1 MVTLEMKRFKK
12 WLSGVLAV
20 MLLLVCVMPVAD
32 VSVNASSE
40 LDLSGVPMEP
50 DSDYFPYYD
59 KYANVPYGTE
69 TKTFKPEDAEL
80 LMTRDEQGV
89 GQVVSAEG
97 IIGAVAD
104 AEGVSMEA
112 IKLSKGSV
120 TFKVNVTAASRYII
134 KLTYLG
140 NEENT
145 RDSSISLMIGT
156 ELVVGENGM
165 IESSNVAWPFEE
177 AGDITLE
184 RLWIDQLDENGKI
197 PTDNRGNNSIPK
209 QKQVMNWHTMAL
221 QEFAIFTNDPLVF
234 YLEAGDN
241 YITIENNSSEELY
254 IAEMVLTAPEKVLTD
269 AEYQA
274 YKYAAGQADWTSGHI
289 QAEYPSLKSSQSI
302 YPTYDN
308 SNPATEPYDSYLILR
323 NTIGDANWS
332 KPGEWLVYQVKD
344 VPSDGLYY
352 ITLKY
357 RQHQVIGSSTFR
369 NVYVKNGVDGEFAI
383 PCEAY
388 ENVAFAYNVN
398 WKSQTID
405 VPVYLTKGY
414 NEIKLQATVGKWA
427 DVLRVVES
435 SNQRLNDMYVQIVMV
450 TGTTPDMYYDYNLQ
464 KEIPDLIKVF
474 TQERDILKAQ
484 ADEFDRLNGGK
495 STQSETLRGAVDQ
508 LNSMLKEP
516 STIPQRLSAFRD
528 TISTL
533 STWIYDN
540 MTQSLE
546 MDYLEVHGADVKLA
560 SPDASFWDK
569 LVHFFVTFFQSF
581 VMDYDM
587 VGASEG
593 GSGEAI
599 TVWISS
605 GRDQAS
611 IMMDMITEDFTAQTG
626 INVKI
631 SLVQTGFIEA
641 TLAGTGPDVAVG
653 VSRGQ
658 PVNLACRGALIDLSK
673 FDTYDE
679 VISRFSETATVP
691 YQYNGGTYAIPN
703 TQSYFM
709 MFYRKDVIEKLGMT
723 EEDLPQ
729 TWGDL
734 LHLVP
739 ILQKNHMEVG
749 LPYSMISAAAAVD
762 LGMASKDIFPV
773 LLLQN
778 GGDVYNADG
787 SASTLNSEAGMAA
800 FKQWCDYYQQYGFEL
815 SYDFYT
821 RFRNGDM
828 PIGITDL
835 GMYNTLIAGAP
846 ELRDKWGM
854 APIPGT
860 EKVDA
865 DGNTYIDRSLGST
878 GSGVV
883 MFKTERTTGANADE
897 HQQKCWQFIDW
908 WTKTET
914 QQQYNQQIENVMGA
928 AGRNA
933 TANLEAFDLLPWK
946 DEEKAALAAQREWVK
961 DLREVPGSYF
971 VSRCIDNAFRAVIYD
986 SENAREVFNSEVQ
999 SINREIE
1006 RKRKELGLE

>member
-20 MLLLVCVMPVAD
+20 MLLLVCVMPATD

-40 LDLSGVPMEP
+40 LDMSGVPMEA

-59 KYANVPYGTE
+59 LHKNVPFGQTQTY
-69 TKTFKPEDAEL
+69 KPEDAFHLQQQEAAE
-80 LMTRDEQGV
+80 TDGNSA
-89 GQVVSAEG
+89 QVTPEAAIVENFK
-97 IIGAVAD
+97 D
-104 AEGVSMEA
+104 AEGTGMNAV
-112 IKLSKGSV
+112 KLVKGSV
-120 TFKVNVTAASRYII
+120 TWKVNVSAASRYII

-140 NEENT
+140 NEKNT
-145 RDSSISLMIGT
+145 RDSSISLTIGNKM
-156 ELVVGENGM
+156 VVGEDGKVVD
-165 IESSNVAWPFEE
+165 SNVAWPFEE
-177 AGDITLE
+177 ANDITLE
-184 RLWIDQLDENGKI
+184 RLWVDQLDENGKI
-197 PTDNRGNNSIPK
+197 PSDNRGNNSIPK
-209 QKQVMNWHTMAL
+209 QKQIVKWHTMAL

-234 YLEAGDN
+234 FLEAGDN
-241 YITIENNSSEELY
+241 YITIENYSSEELY
-254 IAEMVLTAPEKVLTD
+254 IAEMELTAPAKVLTD
-269 AEYQA
+269 AEYEA
-274 YKYAAGQADWTSGHI
+274 YKHAAGKSDWTSGHI
-289 QAEYPSLKSSQSI
+289 QAEYPTLKSSQSI
-302 YPTYDN
+302 YPTYDK

-332 KPGEWLVYQVKD
+332 KPGEWLLYNVD
-344 VPSDGLYY
+344 NVPQAGLYY

-369 NVYVKNGVDGEFAI
+369 NIYVNGQI
-383 PCEAY
+383 PCQAY
-388 ENVAFAYNVN
+388 ENVAFPYNVN
-398 WKSQTID
+398 WKSQTVQ
-405 VPVYLTKGY
+405 VPVYLEKGH

-427 DVLRVVES
+427 DVLRVVEA

-450 TGTTPDMYYDYNLQ
+450 TGTTPDVYYDYNLQ

-474 TQERDILKAQ
+474 TQERDILNAQ

-495 STQSETLRGAVDQ
+495 STQSETLRGAVNQ
-508 LNSMLKEP
+508 LDSMLDEP
-516 STIPQRLSAFRD
+516 SSIPQRLSAFRD

-560 SPDASFWDK
+560 SPDANFWDK

-593 GSGEAI
+593 GTGEAI
-599 TVWISS
+599 TVWINS

-611 IMMDMITEDFTAQTG
+611 IMMDMITEDFTAETG

-631 SLVQTGFIEA
+631 SLVQAGFIEA

-673 FDTYDE
+673 FDSYDE
-679 VISRFSETATVP
+679 VVKRFSTTATVP
-691 YQYNGGTYAIPN
+691 YEYNGGTYAIPN

-709 MFYRKDVIEKLGMT
+709 MFYRTDVIEKLGMT
-723 EEDLPQ
+723 AEDLPQ
-729 TWGDL
+729 TWTDL
-734 LHLVP
+734 LHMVP

-828 PIGITDL
+828 PIGIADL

-860 EKVDA
+860 LQA
-865 DGNTYIDRSLGST
+865 DGTIDRSLGST
-878 GSGVV
+878 GSGTV
-883 MFKTERTTGANADE
+883 MFRTERTTGKNADA
-897 HQQKCWQFIDW
+897 HQEKCWKFIEW
-908 WTKTET
+908 WTRTET
-914 QQQYNQQIENVMGA
+914 QQTYNQQVENVMGA

-946 DEEKAALAAQREWVK
+946 DEQKAALAAQRAWVK

-986 SENAREVFNSEVQ
+986 SENAREVFNREVQ

>member
-12 WLSGVLAV
+12 WLSGILAV
-20 MLLLVCVMPVAD
+20 MLLLVCVMPTTD
-32 VSVNASSE
+32 VSVNATNTNYE
-40 LDLSGVPMEP
+40 TALSAGEDV
-50 DSDYFPYYD
+50 DYFPYYD
-59 KYANVPYGTE
+59 EHANVPFGTAQKYTAE
-69 TKTFKPEDAEL
+69 SGALAADEDGTAALKEITDENGKTLLAAEL
-80 LMTRDEQGV
+80 
-89 GQVVSAEG
+89 
-97 IIGAVAD
+97 I
-104 AEGVSMEA
+104 
-112 IKLSKGSV
+112 KGSV
-120 TFKVNVTAASRYII
+120 TFNVNVPADSRYII
-134 KLTYLG
+134 KLTYFG
-140 NEENT
+140 DKENS
-145 RDSSISLMIGT
+145 RDSSVRVNING
-156 ELVVGENGM
+156 EL
-165 IESSNVAWPFEE
+165 PFEE
-177 AGDITLE
+177 ANDITLE
-184 RLWIDQLDENGKI
+184 RLWIDELKDGKI
-197 PTDNRGNNSIPK
+197 PSDNRGNNSIPK
-209 QKQVMNWHTMAL
+209 QQQVMQWNTMAL

-234 YLEAGDN
+234 FLPAGENTVTIQN
-241 YITIENNSSEELY
+241 YSTEVLY
-254 IAEMVLTAPEKVLTD
+254 IAEMELTASATVLTET
-269 AEYQA
+269 EYKA
-274 YKYAAGQADWTSGHI
+274 LNYKAGKSDWDSGHI
-289 QAEYPSLKSSQSI
+289 QAEYPALKSSQSI
-302 YPTYDN
+302 YPTYDK

-332 KPGEWLVYQVKD
+332 KPGEWLLYNVD
-344 VPSDGLYY
+344 NVPEDGLYY

-369 NVYVKNGVDGEFAI
+369 NIYVKNGENGEFQI
-383 PCEAY
+383 PCDAY
-388 ENVAFAYNVN
+388 ENVAFPYNVN

-405 VPVYLTKGY
+405 VPVYLTKGH

-427 DVLRVVES
+427 DVLRVVEA

-474 TQERDILKAQ
+474 TQERDILNAQ

-495 STQSETLRGAVDQ
+495 STQSETLRGAVTQ
-508 LNSMLKEP
+508 LDSMLDDP
-516 STIPQRLSAFRD
+516 SSIPQRLSAFRD

-540 MTQSLE
+540 MIQSLE
-546 MDYLEVHGADVKLA
+546 MDYLMVHGADVDLPN
-560 SPDASFWDK
+560 PDASFWDK
-569 LVHFFVTFFQSF
+569 LIHFFVTFFQSF

-593 GSGEAI
+593 GSGEPI

-611 IMMDMITEDFTAQTG
+611 IMMDMITEDFTAKTG

-631 SLVQTGFIEA
+631 SLVQAGFIEA

-673 FDTYDE
+673 FDTYND
-679 VISRFSETATVP
+679 VVSRFSENATVP
-691 YQYNGGTYAIPN
+691 YEYNGGTYAIPN

-709 MFYRKDVIEKLGMT
+709 MFYRKDIVEKLGV
-723 EEDLPQ
+723 ELPN
-729 TWGDL
+729 TWEDL

-739 ILQKNHMEVG
+739 ILQKKHMEVG

-778 GGDVYNADG
+778 GGDVYNEDG

-800 FKQWCDYYQQYGFEL
+800 FKQWCEYYQQYGFEL

-828 PIGITDL
+828 PIGIADL

-860 EKVDA
+860 LRE
-865 DGNTYIDRSLGST
+865 DGTIDRSLGST

-883 MFKTERTTGANADE
+883 MFRTSRTTGKNADA
-897 HQQKCWQFIDW
+897 HQQKCWEFIDW
-908 WTKTET
+908 WTQAET
-914 QQQYNQQIENVMGA
+914 QQTYNQQIENVMGA

-933 TANLEAFDLLPWK
+933 TANLEAFDKLPWK

-986 SENAREVFNSEVQ
+986 RENAREVFNSEVQ